1 MTAENDKLISEL
13 CYNAQVADKILEQ
26 RLADTAAWFFANKD
40 RIPLDNLASK
50 QKFLEKT
57 VWLLI
62 EICALQTERIHE
74 LEGGKKGLL
83 WLPRGMEVHGDVKKF
98 G

>member
-1 MTAENDKLISEL
+1 MSGETRLINELIHNAE
-13 CYNAQVADKILEQ
+13 VADKILEQ
-26 RLADTAAWFFANKD
+26 RIADTAAWFFANKG

-50 QKFLEKT
+50 QAFLEKA

-74 LEGGKKGLL
+74 LEGGKNLL
-83 WLPRGMEVHGDVKKF
+83 WLPRGMQVKGDVRF
-98 G
+98 D

>member
-1 MTAENDKLISEL
+1 MSRENEKLIEEL
-13 CYNAQVADKILEQ
+13 IYNSQVADKPLEQ

-40 RIPLDNLASK
+40 RIPRDNLASK
-50 QKFLEKT
+50 QAFLEKT

-62 EICALQTERIHE
+62 EICALQADRIHQV
-74 LEGGKKGLL
+74 EGRSSRL
-83 WLPRGMEVHGDVKKF
+83 WIPRGINATGDVRKF